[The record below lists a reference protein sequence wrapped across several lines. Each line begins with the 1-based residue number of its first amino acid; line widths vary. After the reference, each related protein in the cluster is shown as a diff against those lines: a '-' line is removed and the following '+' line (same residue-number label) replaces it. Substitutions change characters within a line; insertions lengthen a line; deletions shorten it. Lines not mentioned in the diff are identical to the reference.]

1 MYLHK
6 DMEIAR
12 NYDVIDVDSGIAIPC
27 VQEADDETGKF
38 TCYLRNNNG
47 SLIINKLEDEVVIFH
62 FKGNIK
68 LVKKEEKNG
77 SKG

>member
-6 DMEIAR
+6 DMEEGS
-12 NYDVIDVDSGIAIPC
+12 NYEVIDVKSGIAIPC

-47 SLIINKLEDEVVIFH
+47 SLIINKSEDDVVIFE
-62 FKGNIK
+62 FQGNIK
-68 LVKKEEKNG
+68 LVKKETK
-77 SKG
+77 